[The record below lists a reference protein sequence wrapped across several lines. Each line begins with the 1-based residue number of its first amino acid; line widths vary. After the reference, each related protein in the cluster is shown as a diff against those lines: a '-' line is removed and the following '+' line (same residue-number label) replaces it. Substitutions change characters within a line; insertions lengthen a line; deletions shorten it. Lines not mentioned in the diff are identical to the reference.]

1 MLDDKALERLIKNVV
16 KAIDSNDSSVLTV
29 ASVRWILDNWDLKP
43 RMDFLPRGLVW
54 KESRIPK
61 VEFTEFFQSFN
72 CFEHFVGDVD
82 LNHVLGI
89 INHYVKKD
97 GLTENYLQWIA
108 NFRQRC
114 QVVNNVRARI
124 KLKTYNFH
132 IVYKTHHRF
141 YPRETWRH
149 QKYVMRYSARNLEEA
164 MKRFRAEHRDDNHPH
179 FKSYFWFVKRVREF
193 NYVPYFMLNANTID
207 ARLFELLK

>member
-1 MLDDKALERLIKNVV
+1 MLNDKALERLIKNVV

-29 ASVRWILDNWDLKP
+29 ASVRWILANWDLKP

-54 KESRIPK
+54 DNSRIPK
-61 VEFTEFFQSFN
+61 AEFTEFFQSFN

-108 NFRQRC
+108 TFRQRC

-141 YPRETWRH
+141 YPRETWKH
-149 QKYVMRYSARNLEEA
+149 QKYVMRYYGRNLEEA
-164 MKRFRAEHRDDNHPH
+164 MKRFHAEHRDDNHPH
-179 FKSYFWFVKRVREF
+179 FKSYFWIVKRVREL
-193 NYVPYFMLNANTID
+193 NYCPLVLLPNTLNPQLI
-207 ARLFELLK
+207 ELLK